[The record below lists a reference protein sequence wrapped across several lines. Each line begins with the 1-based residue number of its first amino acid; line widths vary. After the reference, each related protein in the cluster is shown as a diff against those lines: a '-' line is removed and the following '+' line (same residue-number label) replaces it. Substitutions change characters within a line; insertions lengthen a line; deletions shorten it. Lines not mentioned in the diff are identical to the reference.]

1 MLKLIEP
8 NEKYLE
14 QYKEAYLES
23 LNQIKLGNLKTHN
36 MKFIN
41 PDENDIIQILN
52 DSKDISKLPA
62 NYVPS
67 YEFFAVDD
75 DKFIGL
81 ISIRTRLTEN
91 LIRYGGHIGYGINP
105 KYWKMG
111 YGTQVLKLALDK
123 YNDLIEEDKI
133 LITCDDDN
141 VGSYKII
148 EANRGILENKVENEN
163 NGEYILTRRYWIK
176 K

>member
-111 YGTQVLKLALDK
+111 YGTKVLKLALDK

-148 EANRGILENKVENEN
+148 EANSGILENKVENEN
-163 NGEYILTRRYWIK
+163 NGEHILTRRYWIK